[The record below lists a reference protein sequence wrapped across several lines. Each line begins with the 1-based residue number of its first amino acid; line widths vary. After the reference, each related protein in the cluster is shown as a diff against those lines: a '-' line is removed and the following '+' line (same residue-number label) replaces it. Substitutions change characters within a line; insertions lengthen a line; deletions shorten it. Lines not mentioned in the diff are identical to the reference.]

1 MEKKI
6 DFHGKNERK
15 EERKEEER
23 KKERQKDSKKTT
35 LEKKIE
41 FDEKMASVKTEEK
54 TH

>member
-1 MEKKI
+1 LEKKI
-6 DFHGKNERK
+6 DFDGKNERQ

-23 KKERQKDSKKTT
+23 KTAKKTT

>member
-6 DFHGKNERK
+6 DFDGKNERQ

-23 KKERQKDSKKTT
+23 KTAKKTT